1 MKAIKL
7 IENNYNEII
16 KIAKKNGVLKISLF
30 GSSVRKEDNEDSD
43 IDLLVI
49 FEEGR
54 SLFDL
59 IRLKQQLEELL
70 DKKVDVVTENSIHP
84 LLKKQILSEAVQL

>member
-84 LLKKQILSEAVQL
+84 LLKKKILSEAVQL